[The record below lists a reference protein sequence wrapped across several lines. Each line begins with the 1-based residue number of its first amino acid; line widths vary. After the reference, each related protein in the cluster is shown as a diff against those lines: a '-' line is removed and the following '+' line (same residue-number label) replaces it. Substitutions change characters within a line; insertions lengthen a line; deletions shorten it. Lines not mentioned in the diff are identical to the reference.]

1 MADRIVI
8 DPHLRGTVIKRAF
21 AIESLLNLTS
31 IIAITHPR
39 EVLSRILLHPNHI
52 NPASIL
58 FIRLIGS
65 LFIAGCTTPLV
76 FGLTDTKR
84 GIEIRRPAY
93 YALGLGE
100 VFFIPL
106 LLADVMK
113 ARENPK
119 EAVLSV
125 KAGLIAIGA
134 LLPPLLWRVYVLFV
148 RPEMFGKY
156 RVVDKAQ

>member
-1 MADRIVI
+1 MSDRIVV
-8 DPHLRGTVIKRAF
+8 DPQYPGRTIKRAF

-39 EVLSRILLHPNHI
+39 EILSRILLHPHHI
-52 NPASIL
+52 NPTSIL
-58 FIRLIGS
+58 LIGLIGS

-76 FGLTDTKR
+76 FGLRDTKR

-100 VFFIPL
+100 LFFIPL
-106 LLADVMK
+106 LLADVIR

-125 KAGLIAIGA
+125 KGGLVAVVV

-156 RVVDKAQ
+156 RVVDKGQ